1 MTNLKKLNWAAAIAQ
16 GVTGLGIL
24 IYFLVKKGDINY
36 NTALYQYDID
46 EDQNDPANSKVIA
59 SMVWDVSGTFMKAL
73 VVIYF
78 LFTCF
83 FHVFYATDGF
93 GTGAYSRALMN
104 QNNYFRWIEYAISST
119 IMTFLILIICGV
131 KDFDLVI
138 FAIIIN
144 IAMILC
150 GQIAESAKEK
160 KVKYVALAVGFI
172 CLLGLSYVILRTFF
186 TRLSQANKYGFKI
199 PGYVYAI
206 VFPLVL
212 WYISFGIVSL
222 VQAIKGNPNNPMDY
236 IKYEK
241 WYIYLSFLSKLNLG
255 VFVAFGLTRPKDQ
268 KE

>member
-1 MTNLKKLNWAAAIAQ
+1 MNLKKLNWGAAIAQ

-24 IYFLVKKGDINY
+24 IYFLIKKGAINF

-46 EDQNDPANSKVIA
+46 LNQDDPVNSKVVA
-59 SMVWDVSGTFMKAL
+59 NMVWNVSSNLMKAL

-78 LFTCF
+78 FFTCF
-83 FHVFYATDGF
+83 FHILYATDCF
-93 GTGAYSRALMN
+93 GTGAYSRAIMN

-119 IMTFLILIICGV
+119 IMTFLILIVCGV

-138 FAIIIN
+138 FTIIIN

-150 GQIAESAKEK
+150 GQIVEAAKEK

-172 CLLGLSYVILRTFF
+172 CLLGIAYVVLRTFF

-206 VFPLVL
+206 VFPLLL
-212 WYISFGIVSL
+212 WYASFGIVSL
-222 VQAIKGNPNNPMDY
+222 VQAIKGNPNNPGDY

-255 VFVAFGLTRPKDQ
+255 VFIAFGLTRPKNEKD
-268 KE
+268 